1 MCTQI
6 LRIDGIRLDY
16 IQVTNLLGLRKTEK
30 DRTQV
35 LIVMLLRRIALS
47 STFDTA

>member
-6 LRIDGIRLDY
+6 VRIDGIRLDY
-16 IQVTNLLGLRKTEK
+16 IQLPNLLGLRKTDR

-35 LIVMLLRRIALS
+35 PIVMLLGRVALS